1 MNEENRPMTISQH
14 LNMAGENIKYRDY
27 EAAVNRCRKVLER
40 MAKTILREK
49 GFWDETCHDD
59 RNGRYSDKPNY
70 NRMLTVLRK
79 HKVLDYQTMTR
90 VFEIGRIVGNQGS
103 HDNEDGSVSEVDAK
117 FIYNNTKK
125 YAETVFLKDHPEAEP
140 DVVVSIGNIE
150 NDGRITGQKDQYQD
164 RLQQTNKSDE
174 EREKDEQ
181 ARKREEEER
190 KRKDEEEKRK
200 SAPEAAMENAWRAHN
215 YKRWESAEHLFA
227 QVLETE
233 GIDNEPSI
241 QKAAAFMLM
250 CYQGE
255 TERSAAAREELKT
268 ICSDSPWIC
277 LALACTAEEKEA
289 KEWAEYGMQVPGPSV
304 PRQYCANIKS
314 MIDHGEKERETEQQ
328 REAEQKRWE
337 EERQRAAAE
346 EEERKAEQA
355 RIAQE
360 NERLAMEREAI
371 IQRKISSGF
380 KEHVLRLIPIALG
393 ILLFSVLSGRRIVA
407 IFAIAVFVVLAL
419 DALIEANNDVTEN
432 ASTAA
437 LLKRYKTGKMTASYA
452 FCAATS
458 LLACLLV

>member
-1 MNEENRPMTISQH
+1 MGLIEGIEEYLTEQFLPQFPDCDRLDVLPPKPKAIQKKANVGIGISETQSRPS
-14 LNMAGENIKYRDY
+14 APK
-27 EAAVNRCRKVLER
+27 
-40 MAKTILREK
+40 
-49 GFWDETCHDD
+49 
-59 RNGRYSDKPNY
+59 S
-70 NRMLTVLRK
+70 
-79 HKVLDYQTMTR
+79 
-90 VFEIGRIVGNQGS
+90 
-103 HDNEDGSVSEVDAK
+103 
-117 FIYNNTKK
+117 
-125 YAETVFLKDHPEAEP
+125 
-140 DVVVSIGNIE
+140 
-150 NDGRITGQKDQYQD
+150 QYQD

-200 SAPEAAMENAWRAHN
+200 SAPEAAMEKAWLA
-215 YKRWESAEHLFA
+215 YKNERWENAGYLFA

-241 QKAAAFMLM
+241 QKVAAFMLM
-250 CYQGE
+250 RYQGE

-268 ICSDSPWIC
+268 FCSDSPWIC
-277 LALACTAEEKEA
+277 LALACTSEGKEA
-289 KEWAEYGMQVPGPSV
+289 KEWADYGMQVPGPSV
-304 PRQYCANIKS
+304 PMQYCAEKKS
-314 MIDHGEKERETEQQ
+314 MIDHQEKEQEAKQQ
-328 REAEQKRWE
+328 REAEQKRRE
-337 EERQRAAAE
+337 EERQRALAAE
-346 EEERKAEQA
+346 EERQRKAAAEEEARKAEQA

-407 IFAIAVFVVLAL
+407 LFAIAVFAVLAL